1 MAKKKSVKKT
11 NKKIKSV
18 KKSQSKKVSKKF
30 VKKVSAKKAAPKKAS
45 ASKGNAKKAKVA
57 TKAVKKPVSKS
68 LASKSKSEV
77 DFFPLADRVLVEQGD
92 GFSKTDG
99 GLFIPDAYQEKP
111 LEGKVL
117 RVGPGFRSK
126 KGILRPLDLKVGD
139 KVLFTKYAG
148 SKIQLD
154 GSHFLILTES
164 DIIGVV
170 TK

>member
-1 MAKKKSVKKT
+1 MAKKKKQLKSKKMKVISKKVKIKAKPAAAKKT
-11 NKKIKSV
+11 KNKAAISKKIKTQ
-18 KKSQSKKVSKKF
+18 KTKSTGASQV
-30 VKKVSAKKAAPKKAS
+30 AKKLVKALVNKQQS
-45 ASKGNAKKAKVA
+45 V
-57 TKAVKKPVSKS
+57 
-68 LASKSKSEV
+68 E
-77 DFFPLADRVLVEQGD
+77 FYPLADRVLIEQSD
-92 GFSKTDG
+92 GFSKTEG

-126 KGILRPLDLKVGD
+126 KGALRPVDIQPGD
-139 KVLFTKYAG
+139 RVMFAKYAG

-154 GSHFLILTES
+154 GQNYLVLSES

>member
-11 NKKIKSV
+11 NKKIKNI
-18 KKSQSKKVSKKF
+18 KKSPSKKVSKTPS
-30 VKKVSAKKAAPKKAS
+30 KKVLAKAKKAAPKKVALKAAKKP
-45 ASKGNAKKAKVA
+45 ASKA
-57 TKAVKKPVSKS
+57 TVQSS
-68 LASKSKSEV
+68 QKSKSEV

-99 GLFIPDAYQEKP
+99 GIFIPDAYQEKP

-126 KGILRPLDLKVGD
+126 KGVLRPLDLKVGD

-154 GSHFLILTES
+154 GSNFLILKES

>member
-1 MAKKKSVKKT
+1 MAKKKTVKTKKPVKTKKSAVKKT
-11 NKKIKSV
+11 
-18 KKSQSKKVSKKF
+18 KVA
-30 VKKVSAKKAAPKKAS
+30 V
-45 ASKGNAKKAKVA
+45 AKKAKVKTSA
-57 TKAVKKPVSKS
+57 KKSVAAKKANASKAAKQIVKALVKKQ
-68 LASKSKSEV
+68 SEV
-77 DFFPLADRVLVEQGD
+77 SFYPLADRVLIEQSD
-92 GFSKTDG
+92 GYSKTDG

-126 KGILRPLDLKVGD
+126 KGLLRPIDIKAGD
-139 KVLFTKYAG
+139 RVMFTKYAG

-154 GSHFLILTES
+154 GQNYLILSEA